1 MAFFEGSPSFSRFS
15 FEALATADLHSAR
28 ITGYREYDLERSVAA
43 VVQISHEAGRSSRTV
58 TSEGRLAWITS
69 TVVLPLE
76 WRGHCPDCSVLYTVK
91 ETPTRYYVE
100 RVHFGDA
107 GSVYAAYA
115 VISAYS

>member
-1 MAFFEGSPSFSRFS
+1 
-15 FEALATADLHSAR
+15 
-28 ITGYREYDLERSVAA
+28 
-43 VVQISHEAGRSSRTV
+43 
-58 TSEGRLAWITS
+58 
-69 TVVLPLE
+69 
-76 WRGHCPDCSVLYTVK
+76 VLYTVK